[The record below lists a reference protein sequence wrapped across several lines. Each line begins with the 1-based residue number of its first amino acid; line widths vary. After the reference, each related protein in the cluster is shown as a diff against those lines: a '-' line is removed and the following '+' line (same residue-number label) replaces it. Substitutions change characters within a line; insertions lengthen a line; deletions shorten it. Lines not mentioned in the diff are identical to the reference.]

1 MLAVMDGSKRSPS
14 LRVLQPFLTIH
25 PVNILVKHIYM
36 KTVKKPWTTPS
47 PFARIIS
54 VLHGLIKRIATSE
67 SVNTFIKPNKNSC
80 LVHDGV
86 EGLVPCDAVLLSI
99 CGFQ

>member
-1 MLAVMDGSKRSPS
+1 MLAEMDGSKRFPIIRILHS
-14 LRVLQPFLTIH
+14 FLTVH
-25 PVNILVKHIYM
+25 LVDISMKHISM

-47 PFARIIS
+47 PIARIIS

-67 SVNTFIKPNKNSC
+67 SVNTFIKPNEDSC

>member
-1 MLAVMDGSKRSPS
+1 MDGSKRSPINPRTS
-14 LRVLQPFLTIH
+14 SFLTVH
-25 PVNILVKHIYM
+25 LVNHRKHISM

-67 SVNTFIKPNKNSC
+67 SVNTSIKPNENSC

-86 EGLVPCDAVLLSI
+86 EGLVPCDAVLSI

>member
-1 MLAVMDGSKRSPS
+1 MLAEMDGSKRSPS
-14 LRVLQPFLTIH
+14 SAYFIFLIVH
-25 PVNILVKHIYM
+25 NVNYISMKHISM

-47 PFARIIS
+47 PIARIIS

-67 SVNTFIKPNKNSC
+67 SVNTFIKPNENSC

-86 EGLVPCDAVLLSI
+86 EGLVPGDAVLLSI